1 MLFQCMFA
9 AITPALI
16 SGAYAERMKFSAF
29 VLFTLLWSTL
39 VYDPLAHWV
48 WAPGG
53 WLLEKGALDFA
64 GGTVVH
70 LSSGVS
76 ALVCALVIGRRSGH
90 PGSQHPPH
98 NLTMTVLGA
107 GLLWFGWFGFNAG
120 SALSSGGLASLALV
134 NTHIAAAAGAL
145 AWGLIDQMRVGK
157 VTILGV
163 ASGVVAGLVGIT
175 PAAGFVGPMSAIAIG
190 GLAGAVCYGGVL
202 LKTRLGYDDSLDAFG
217 VHGVGGAA
225 GALLTGVFASTAFN
239 SAGRNGLLAG
249 APGQVA
255 TQALGVAV
263 TAAYA
268 AVVTFVIL
276 KLIDAVVGLR
286 VSRDEESE
294 GLDSVLHGESAYAL
308 GTTTS
313 HVEH

>member
-1 MLFQCMFA
+1 MPTINPGDTAWLLIATALVMLMLPGLALFYGGMVQGKNVLSTFMHSFFALGLVTIQWAVIGYTIAFGPSVGGLFGKLDFAFLRGMETQASGSVPALLFMLFQCMFA

-53 WLLEKGALDFA
+53 WLLTKGALDFA

-76 ALVCALVIGRRSGH
+76 ALVCALVIGRRAGH

-120 SALSSGGLASLALV
+120 SALTSGGLASVALV

-145 AWGLIDQMRVGK
+145 AWGLIDQMR
-157 VTILGV
+157 
-163 ASGVVAGLVGIT
+163 
-175 PAAGFVGPMSAIAIG
+175 
-190 GLAGAVCYGGVL
+190 
-202 LKTRLGYDDSLDAFG
+202 
-217 VHGVGGAA
+217 
-225 GALLTGVFASTAFN
+225 
-239 SAGRNGLLAG
+239 
-249 APGQVA
+249 
-255 TQALGVAV
+255 
-263 TAAYA
+263 
-268 AVVTFVIL
+268 
-276 KLIDAVVGLR
+276 
-286 VSRDEESE
+286 
-294 GLDSVLHGESAYAL
+294 
-308 GTTTS
+308 
-313 HVEH
+313 